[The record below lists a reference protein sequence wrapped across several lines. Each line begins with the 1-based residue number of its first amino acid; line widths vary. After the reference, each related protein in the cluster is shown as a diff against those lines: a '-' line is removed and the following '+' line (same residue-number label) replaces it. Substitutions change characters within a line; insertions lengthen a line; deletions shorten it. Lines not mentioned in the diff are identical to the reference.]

1 MPVLADNS
9 ELAEAR
15 RLQQS
20 GKLKQAEDLL
30 RGLRLEGREALHRDV
45 LLSAVLMLQGER
57 SEGAAKID
65 LLLARDAAGDPHN
78 SAFASDFALA
88 LYLDGRCELAL
99 HMAKIAVSL
108 PAPDAAA
115 FGRLGTFLLGKDEEA
130 AARAY
135 REAVL
140 RDPGRAELHS
150 NLARVLVSLESP
162 EEALEHYERA
172 LRIMPDLEAAQRGR
186 AAVLLTQERADELIS
201 RLEEEMGDD
210 PEPKKRRRLARI
222 MALDDRFQEAEGQ
235 LRQAIESA
243 PEEMD
248 IRLELLELLARQ
260 DRYPAVVRGAAH
272 ILDSDPQNLR
282 ALILG
287 ARAYI
292 ELGDSEK
299 AGEMIEAAFEGGG
312 RAPASLMA
320 RAELSASESDF
331 DAAESDL
338 RLALSVHPGSP
349 PVLMQLGHVFMWT
362 GRIEEA
368 AECFERAARIS
379 PAALAA
385 LVSARKFPEDEAVL
399 ARMSRFAKDP
409 MVPSEARS
417 GMRFALANV
426 YERMGDYDVAFE
438 HLDSA
443 NALVSKT
450 IKYDPDAF
458 SKKAEITRRVFMP
471 RIFERTRGMGVPDDR
486 PLFIC
491 GMPRSGTTLTEQ
503 ILASHS
509 QVFGG
514 GELPFLPVV
523 TRRMQR
529 VLKARKP
536 FPLCMGLFGKRTAL
550 HAAAFYV
557 KNILLLE
564 GAGDEKYE
572 RIVDKLPHNFMH
584 LGLISIILPEA
595 RIVHVRRDP
604 RDVAVSNYFQ
614 NFKAKRGGMGY
625 AFDLGHIGRQI
636 ADYLKMMQHWRD
648 SDYVEFLDLDYE
660 EMVSDPEANAR
671 RLVDYSGLDFDSRV
685 LEHHKTERAV
695 RTASVWQV
703 RQPIY
708 KSSTARWKRYEKHLG
723 PLFEALDRHAP
734 GWADPG

>member
-1 MPVLADNS
+1 MV
-9 ELAEAR
+9 
-15 RLQQS
+15 
-20 GKLKQAEDLL
+20 
-30 RGLRLEGREALHRDV
+30 
-45 LLSAVLMLQGER
+45 
-57 SEGAAKID
+57 
-65 LLLARDAAGDPHN
+65 
-78 SAFASDFALA
+78 
-88 LYLDGRCELAL
+88 
-99 HMAKIAVSL
+99 
-108 PAPDAAA
+108 
-115 FGRLGTFLLGKDEEA
+115 
-130 AARAY
+130 
-135 REAVL
+135 
-140 RDPGRAELHS
+140 
-150 NLARVLVSLESP
+150 
-162 EEALEHYERA
+162 
-172 LRIMPDLEAAQRGR
+172 
-186 AAVLLTQERADELIS
+186 
-201 RLEEEMGDD
+201 
-210 PEPKKRRRLARI
+210 
-222 MALDDRFQEAEGQ
+222 
-235 LRQAIESA
+235 
-243 PEEMD
+243 
-248 IRLELLELLARQ
+248 
-260 DRYPAVVRGAAH
+260 
-272 ILDSDPQNLR
+272 
-282 ALILG
+282 
-287 ARAYI
+287 
-292 ELGDSEK
+292 
-299 AGEMIEAAFEGGG
+299 
-312 RAPASLMA
+312 

-349 PVLMQLGHVFMWT
+349 PVLMQLGHVLMWT

-399 ARMSRFAKDP
+399 ARMSKFAKDP

-417 GMRFALANV
+417 GMRFALASV

-438 HLDSA
+438 HLESA
-443 NALVSKT
+443 NALVRKT

-458 SKKAEITRRVFMP
+458 SKKVENTRRVFMP
-471 RIFERTRGMGVPDDR
+471 RIFERTRGMGVSDDR
-486 PLFIC
+486 PLFVC

-503 ILASHS
+503 ILASHPL
-509 QVFGG
+509 VFGG
-514 GELPFLPVV
+514 GELPFIPVV

-536 FPLCMGLFGKRTAL
+536 FPLCMGLFGKRTAA

-557 KNILLLE
+557 KNTLLLE

-636 ADYLKMMQHWRD
+636 ADYLKIMQHWRD
-648 SDYVEFLDLDYE
+648 LDYVEFLDLDYE
-660 EMVSDPEANAR
+660 QMVSDPESNAR
-671 RLVDYSGLDFDSRV
+671 RLVEYAGLDFDSRV

-708 KSSTARWKRYEKHLG
+708 KSSAARWKRYEKHLG